1 MLGLKLRSMATE
13 RKKYDK
19 SFKTKAVELS
29 FARNNVN
36 EVAEE
41 LGIKA
46 QQLSVWRKQY
56 RENGDVAFPG
66 NGNIKQSES
75 EKAISALKREL
86 REMTME
92 RDILKKA
99 ISIFSS
105 SDKKNTRS

>member
-1 MLGLKLRSMATE
+1 MVTE
-13 RKKYDK
+13 RKKFDK

-75 EKAISALKREL
+75 EKAMSALKREL

-99 ISIFSS
+99 LAYFA
-105 SDKKNTRS
+105 NPQR

>member
-1 MLGLKLRSMATE
+1 MATE

-19 SFKTKAVELS
+19 SFKTKAVELN
-29 FARNNVN
+29 FARNNVS

-41 LGIKA
+41 LGIRA
-46 QQLSVWRKQY
+46 QRLSVFIKQY
-56 RENGDVAFPG
+56 RENGDIAFPV
-66 NGNIKQSES
+66 NGNIKQTET
-75 EKAISALKREL
+75 EKEMSALKRDL

>member
-1 MLGLKLRSMATE
+1 MATE

-29 FARNNVN
+29 FARNNVS

-56 RENGDVAFPG
+56 RENGDIAFPV
-66 NGNIKQSES
+66 NGNIKQTET
-75 EKAISALKREL
+75 EKEMSALKRDL

-105 SDKKNTRS
+105 SDKKNTRL